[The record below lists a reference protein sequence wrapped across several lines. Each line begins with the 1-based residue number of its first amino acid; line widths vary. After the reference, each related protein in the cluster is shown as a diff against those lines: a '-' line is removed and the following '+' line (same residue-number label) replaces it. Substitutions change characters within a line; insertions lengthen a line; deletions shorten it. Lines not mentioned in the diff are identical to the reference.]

1 MKSSIEIRNEVRD
14 LDDKIAKATADFNAA
29 EGDAKDAFR
38 DAINEFKG
46 RQSALND
53 MLDDVLAEEDRIRKG
68 GGIPMA
74 SNPVAKKPFDV
85 ARAFLGDRAA
95 FDKAGGLVLG
105 TKVNVSK
112 FLNDGDHTFEL
123 AIPTR
128 TDYRLP
134 DNVLELPMGVID
146 VVEHARTD
154 ANLTYMAQGAF
165 TNAAADWTP
174 GTTKPESDESW
185 TEKSMNLFT
194 TAHWIAVS
202 KQTAH
207 HYGQLDSLIRGD
219 LMYGLRVKEAADLI
233 SKDAGDG
240 KKGMI
245 KDPDIQTYTAKKG
258 EKFYDSARRMI
269 TAAWMKSGYRPTHF
283 GVHPLV
289 LEQLDLEKD
298 SVGAY
303 LRLFNDGRIWGI
315 RVVEDVNLVSGGVGT
330 EKYGAM
336 AFNRFSAT
344 WYTSETDALT
354 VGYVN
359 DQLIRNE
366 YTLLAE
372 GEHGIAVPH
381 PKSIVYLADAI
392 TPGA

>member
-68 GGIPMA
+68 GGIPMT
-74 SNPVAKKPFDV
+74 SNPVAKKPFDI
-85 ARAFLGDRAA
+85 AKAFLGERAA
-95 FDKAGGLVLG
+95 FDEKRGVEVGS
-105 TKVNVSK
+105 KVNMSK
-112 FLNDGDHTFEL
+112 FLNDAVSLDV
-123 AIPTR
+123 PTR
-128 TDYRLP
+128 ADYRLP

-146 VVEHARTD
+146 AIEHARTD
-154 ANLTYMAQGAF
+154 ANLTYMSQGEF
-165 TNAAADWTP
+165 TNNADFWTV
-174 GTTKPESDESW
+174 GTTKKESDESW
-185 TEKSMNLFT
+185 TEKSMNLFWL
-194 TAHWIAVS
+194 AHHIPIS
-202 KQTAH
+202 KPTAH

-219 LMYGLRVKEAADLI
+219 LLYGLRAKEAAACLNMNQ
-233 SKDAGDG
+233 GDG
-240 KKGMI
+240 KKGMLQ
-245 KDPDIQTYTAKKG
+245 DDAIQNYAAKKG

-269 TAAWMKSGYRPTHF
+269 TAAWMASGYRPTHI

-303 LRLFNDGRIWGI
+303 LRLFSDGRIWGV
-315 RVVEDVNLVSGGVGT
+315 RVVEDVNLVTGTVGQ
-330 EKYGAM
+330 EKYGAI

-344 WYTSETDALT
+344 WYTSETDAIT
-354 VGYVN
+354 VGLVD

-372 GEHGIAVPH
+372 GEHGIAIPH